1 MNRKEK
7 LAYKRQYYKDH
18 CEEMKAKSKQY
29 NKDHREERR
38 AYDKDRYWNKGK
50 REYDKKYKKTHK
62 EQYKEY
68 NKQYSINHREEL
80 KENKK
85 IWNNSHREQV
95 KAYDRKR
102 YKKSR
107 SGVPFH
113 IKRSNKKLEIGNVC
127 ACCGLKDIFNLTIDH
142 IISKAMKRK
151 FKKYKN
157 FDIEKPSNLQIL
169 CYACNTSKNGHRKH
183 CNLPH
188 DNPEIKK
195 MVTKARRRK
204 SKK

>member
-1 MNRKEK
+1 MNKKETK
-7 LAYKRQYYKDH
+7 AYKKQYYENNRETIKAKAIQYRKDNPKKVKAVKRRYYIKH
-18 CEEMKAKSKQY
+18 CERIKAISKQY
-29 NKDHREERR
+29 HKDHREKKN
-38 AYDKDRYWNKGK
+38 AYS
-50 REYDKKYKKTHK
+50 
-62 EQYKEY
+62 
-68 NKQYSINHREEL
+68 KQYAKDHR
-80 KENKK
+80 KE
-85 IWNNSHREQV
+85 
-95 KAYDRKR
+95 
-102 YKKSR
+102 KKSYYKNIY
-107 SGVPFH
+107 S
-113 IKRSNKKLEIGNVC
+113 IKRIEEKLEIGNVC